1 MSVDYGLL
9 TIDLKNMNRI
19 DQAFTDK
26 KDHLLNVY
34 FTAGYPNLNDTLTIA
49 KNLQEGGADLIEI
62 GLPFSDPVADGP
74 TIQESSTKALQNGM
88 NLKLL
93 FEQLKDLRK
102 EVNVPV
108 LLMGYINP
116 VLQYGFEAFCAKCQE
131 VGIDGLILP
140 DLPMYEY
147 EELYKDVLEKY
158 GLYNVFLITPQTSEE
173 RIRKI
178 DELSKGFIYMVS
190 SASTTGAKTG
200 ISANQVAYFE
210 RVKAI
215 HLKNKLLIGFGI
227 SNHETFTK
235 ACEYA
240 DGAIVGS
247 AFIKLLADDPSSEN
261 IKQYIQ
267 SLKTPQ
273 S

>member
-1 MSVDYGLL
+1 MGEVLN
-9 TIDLKNMNRI
+9 IMNRI
-19 DQAFTDK
+19 DQAFEKQK
-26 KDHLLNVY
+26 KHLLNVY
-34 FTAGYPNLNDTLTIA
+34 YTAGYPNLGDTLQVA
-49 KNLQEGGADLIEI
+49 KSLQAGGADLIEI

-74 TIQESSTKALQNGM
+74 TIQESSTRALQNGM

-93 FEQLKDLRK
+93 FDQLSDLRN
-102 EVNVPV
+102 EVTVPV

-116 VLQYGFEAFCAKCQE
+116 VLQYGFEAFCKECQR

-147 EELYKDVLEKY
+147 EELYQDMLEKY

-200 ISANQVAYFE
+200 ISAQQVDYFQ
-210 RVKAI
+210 RI
-215 HLKNKLLIGFGI
+215 RSMQLGNKLLIGFGI
-227 SNHETFTK
+227 SSHESFSK

-247 AFIKLLADDPSSEN
+247 AFIKLLQEDASPEN
-261 IKQYIQ
+261 IRQYIQ
-267 SLKTPQ
+267 SIKNPKA
-273 S
+273 

>member
-1 MSVDYGLL
+1 
-9 TIDLKNMNRI
+9 MNRI
-19 DQAFTDK
+19 DQAFIDK
-26 KDHLLNVY
+26 KDQLLNVY
-34 FTAGYPNLNDTLTIA
+34 FTAGYPNLEDTLTIA
-49 KNLQEGGADLIEI
+49 QSLDEGGADLIEI

-74 TIQESSTKALQNGM
+74 TIQDSSTKALDNGM
-88 NLKLL
+88 TLKKL
-93 FEQLKDLRK
+93 FEQLADLRPNVK
-102 EVNVPV
+102 VPV

-116 VLQYGFEAFCAKCQE
+116 VLQYGFEAFCAKCAE

-147 EELYKDVLEKY
+147 EEMYQSVLEKY

-190 SASTTGAKTG
+190 SASTTGAKQG
-200 ISANQVAYFE
+200 ISSEQINYFQ
-210 RVKAI
+210 KI
-215 HLKNKLLIGFGI
+215 NSLGLNNKRLIGFGI
-227 SNHETFTK
+227 SDNQTFSK

-240 DGAIVGS
+240 DGAIIGS
-247 AFIKLLADDPSSEN
+247 AFIKLLEEDSSTDN
-261 IKQYIQ
+261 IKKYIQ
-267 SLKTPQ
+267 SVKSPV